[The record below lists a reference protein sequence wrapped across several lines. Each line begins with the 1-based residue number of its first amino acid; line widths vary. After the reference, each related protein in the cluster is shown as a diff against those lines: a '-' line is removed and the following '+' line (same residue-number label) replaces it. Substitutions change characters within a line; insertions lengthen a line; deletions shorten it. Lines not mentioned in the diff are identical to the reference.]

1 MQMIDIHYLCTK
13 EKSVKLSLII
23 LASICLTGCSN
34 PGDEFVTVQRSTKTK
49 VVKVS
54 DHDWHKLDGQYV
66 ITGRWTPA
74 SPEDAKK
81 VHAYINSK

>member
-1 MQMIDIHYLCTK
+1 M
-13 EKSVKLSLII
+13 KLSLFI
-23 LASICLTGCSN
+23 LAFICLTGCSN
-34 PGDEFVTVQRSTKTK
+34 PGDEFVTVERQFGGVKTK

-54 DHDWHKLDGQYV
+54 DHSWDKRDGQFF

-81 VHAYINSK
+81 VQAYIDSK